1 MEPGVFLV
9 ALLSVVGIAAFTVI
23 RVAKLI
29 TGRSRAIAPE
39 VEERLDELEGTV
51 QGLQRELSDAQ
62 QRLDFAERLLT
73 SAREQKRIGS

>member
-9 ALLSVVGIAAFTVI
+9 ALLSVVGMAAFTVI

-29 TGRSRAIAPE
+29 TGRSRAISPE

-51 QGLQRELSDAQ
+51 QGLQRELSETQ

-73 SAREQKRIGS
+73 SAREQKPR

>member
-9 ALLSVVGIAAFTVI
+9 ALLSVVSIAAFTVI

-29 TGRSRAIAPE
+29 TGRRTAAPD
-39 VEERLDELEGTV
+39 VEERLEELEGTV
-51 QGLQRELSDAQ
+51 QGLQRELAETQ

-73 SAREQKRIGS
+73 SNREHKRIGS